1 MDCVFCQPAADH
13 LRTVQFVGRL
23 IHKWKDYCDTEHTHG
38 RVSDEDEETAR
49 AILGALAEAG
59 RLLPPGVLIE
69 EKFGVMGDETIVKTY
84 RRPYVMGH
92 ASRESAEEYIAD
104 QREDWPDHNL
114 RLVSRWSSPWV
125 PVGTEETPE

>member
-1 MDCVFCQPAADH
+1 MAEQPFTESD
-13 LRTVQFVGRL
+13 VQFVAASIVEHDRTAGLLAPAPTR
-23 IHKWKDYCDTEHTHG
+23 IHEG
-38 RVSDEDEETAR
+38 EAR
-49 AILGALAEAG
+49 AVLTALAEAG
-59 RLLPPGVLIE
+59 RLLPPGVSIE

-92 ASRESAEEYIAD
+92 ASCESAEEYIAD